1 MKPGS
6 TWLMTAF
13 VGAAASLTTSLG
25 LLALLLY
32 MLATTPLIVR
42 WGLVALSGLLTG
54 FGAFWLFLMARALAD
69 GGRMADGSF
78 WVAVG
83 VVPLGIGLALLLLT
97 LARGRGDREVSD
109 RL

>member
-6 TWLMTAF
+6 TWLMSGF

-25 LLALLLY
+25 PLAILLY

-42 WGLVALSGLLTG
+42 WGPVALSGLLTG
-54 FGAFWLFLMARALAD
+54 FGASWLFLMARALVD
-69 GGRMADGSF
+69 GGRIDDGAF

-83 VVPLGIGLALLLLT
+83 VVPLGIGLALRLLM
-97 LARGRGDREVSD
+97 LALRRADPEMSGRS
-109 RL
+109 